1 MFIEENVVWEKLTKL
16 NVNKSQGPD
25 ELHGKL
31 LYEVRDEI
39 TVSLTRLFNLSL
51 ETGVVPQDWRDADV
65 CPLFKKGKK
74 RQS

>member
-1 MFIEENVVWEKLTKL
+1 MFVCQSPLEFLKAHSLSVLSNLLIEENVVWEKLTKL

-39 TVSLTRLFNLSL
+39 T
-51 ETGVVPQDWRDADV
+51 
-65 CPLFKKGKK
+65 
-74 RQS
+74 